1 MKKLLKALGVAAVA
15 AAVVPCKIE
24 KDELTGIKTYQT
36 LLSRLRVGPGAGGE
50 GTNISLD
57 ALGGVLPT
65 VLGHSEADDY
75 ADDELEDMTT
85 ESIFEMKVERHIPNE
100 PKAEAC
106 EAPETCEDSA
116 SCDAPEACEAC
127 EACEAPGPADAG
139 PEPELDL

>member
-36 LLSRLRVGPGAGGE
+36 LLSRLRVGPGAGAE

-106 EAPETCEDSA
+106 EAPE
-116 SCDAPEACEAC
+116 APGACEAC

>member
-1 MKKLLKALGVAAVA
+1 MKKFLKALGVAAVA

-24 KDELTGIKTYQT
+24 KDELTGVKTYQT

-85 ESIFEMKVERHIPNE
+85 EAIFEMKVERHIPNE
-100 PKAEAC
+100 PKPEAESC
-106 EAPETCEDSA
+106 ESCAAPEGGEETA
-116 SCDAPEACEAC
+116 SCDAPET
-127 EACEAPGPADAG
+127 ADAG
-139 PEPELDL
+139 QEPELDL